1 MEIYLFMFNR
11 PTARLQLTIGF
22 GNNLFQYCFARLL
35 AEKNNLLLIHR
46 EIPEFNIPHSV
57 HQTNPSFP
65 TAHIGEHNYKDALG
79 ADLSG
84 FNLTINGYFEDY
96 EIFAPHLD
104 TIRSWFPPVKKM
116 NSRDLILHLRLQN
129 RLVQVSHHKNHV
141 LADAYLKGMEGF
153 DFDRLH
159 IITDAK
165 KWSPYTREDIEEI
178 QQEIKVGPNPPS
190 NSPWVS
196 TDQSLFYI
204 NTLIEGFEHL
214 NPIVHCNNAPVIPGS
229 GGLRSGHMDD
239 FNFIRRFDKIMI
251 FNSTFSWWAALLSEA
266 SQVGTW
272 GPWKPNKGTRSK
284 NLGKTNYPGWFTWGS
299 KEDLYWN
306 E

>member
-1 MEIYLFMFNR
+1 MLDK
-11 PTARLQLTIGF
+11 PTAHLQLTIGF

-35 AEKNNLLLIHR
+35 AEKNNLILVHR
-46 EIPEFNIPHSV
+46 AIPEFDIPQSK
-57 HQTNPSFP
+57 HQADVSLQTVY
-65 TAHIGEHNYKDALG
+65 IGEHNYKQALET
-79 ADLSG
+79 DLSKY
-84 FNLTINGYFEDY
+84 NLVINGYFEDY
-96 EIFAPHLD
+96 EIFTPYLE
-104 TIRSWFPPVKKM
+104 TIRSWFPRVQKT
-116 NSRDLILHLRLQN
+116 NNNDLILHLRLQN

-141 LADAYLKGMEGF
+141 LADAYLRGIEKF

-165 KWSPYTREDIEEI
+165 KWSAYSREDIEEI
-178 QQEIKVGPNPPS
+178 QEEIKVGPNPPS

-196 TDQSLFYI
+196 VDQSLYYI
-204 NTLIEGFEHL
+204 NTLISGFEDI
-214 NPIVHCNNAPVIPGS
+214 NPIVHCNGAPVIPGS

-239 FNFIRRFDKIMI
+239 FNFIRGFDKIMI

-272 GPWKPNKGTRSK
+272 GPWKPNKGARSK

-299 KEDLYWN
+299 KEDLYWD